1 MKRQFP
7 IAKIM
12 SNQSI
17 ASPITARISDNI
29 PLLVLL
35 MVVIDSLHFV
45 FGRLFGRYLPP
56 AVSSFYLLAVA
67 TVQVGAY
74 MWWRG
79 MIRWEILRRHF
90 AFFSTVGFL
99 VAGAT
104 ILGYFAVLYVDA
116 GTAALLTRSSII
128 FALLFSLFWL
138 KESLTSLQ
146 WLGAAVALAG
156 VIIISFQP
164 GDFLRLGSL
173 LVVGAAFM
181 YALHVAVVKKYGD
194 DIEFAN
200 FFFYRLLLTTAFL
213 LLVMIAQQQVVWP
226 TGEVWFIF
234 IGGAVLNV
242 IVSRVLY
249 YVALRKLT
257 LSLHSIVLM
266 LSPVATIGWGLVLFA
281 ERPSFQALLG
291 GVAVIGG
298 ILIVNYGRE
307 S

>member
-1 MKRQFP
+1 
-7 IAKIM
+7 M
-12 SNQSI
+12 SNQSLNV
-17 ASPITARISDNI
+17 SLTNRISDNI

-79 MIRWEILRRHF
+79 LIRWDILRRHF
-90 AFFSTVGFL
+90 FFFSVVGFL

-128 FALLFSLFWL
+128 FALFFSLVWL
-138 KESLTSLQ
+138 KERLTMWQ
-146 WLGAAVALAG
+146 WAGAAVALVG
-156 VIIISFQP
+156 VVIISFQP

-173 LVVGAAFM
+173 LVIGAAFM

-200 FFFYRLLLTTAFL
+200 FFLYRVLFTTLFL
-213 LLVMIAQQQVVWP
+213 LFVMVGQGQMMWP

-234 IGGAVLNV
+234 IGGALLNV
-242 IVSRVLY
+242 IVSRILY

-266 LSPVATIGWGLVLFA
+266 LSPVATIGWGLLLFA
-281 ERPSFQALLG
+281 ERPSLQALLG
-291 GVAVIGG
+291 GLAVIGG
-298 ILIVNYGRE
+298 ILIVNYG
-307 S
+307 SKT

>member
-1 MKRQFP
+1 MT
-7 IAKIM
+7 
-12 SNQSI
+12 N
-17 ASPITARISDNI
+17 RISDNI

-79 MIRWEILRRHF
+79 LIRWDILRRHF
-90 AFFSTVGFL
+90 FFFSVVGFL

-128 FALLFSLFWL
+128 FALFFSLVWL
-138 KESLTSLQ
+138 KERLTMWQ
-146 WLGAAVALAG
+146 WAGAAVALVG
-156 VIIISFQP
+156 VVIISFQP

-173 LVVGAAFM
+173 LVIGAAFM

-200 FFFYRLLLTTAFL
+200 FFLYRVLFTTLFL
-213 LLVMIAQQQVVWP
+213 LFVMVGQGQMMWP

-234 IGGAVLNV
+234 IGGALLNV
-242 IVSRVLY
+242 IVSRILY

-266 LSPVATIGWGLVLFA
+266 LSPVATIGWGLLLFA
-281 ERPSFQALLG
+281 ERPSLQALLG
-291 GVAVIGG
+291 GLAVIGG
-298 ILIVNYGRE
+298 ILIVNYG
-307 S
+307 SKT